1 MKRALAVLKP
11 AMGYL
16 LLSVFALPVLAQQP
30 EAEGFVPYVG
40 MKDQFTIALPV
51 GWSVYD
57 QQEVL
62 TGKRGKTGPPV
73 VFSSEVIDGRAMM
86 SGDKQAAL
94 KVADQL
100 SGIETGLLSGFA
112 LDRLPARYGMSCNG
126 IDGEARAR
134 LLELLGRDPMF
145 GRGRTIREKL
155 HAEPTLIGGCQGLR
169 VKGKGE
175 ARGGGGRI
183 LDVFAVSDGDVLFLF
198 MLQPLEEHYAKN
210 LGAFE
215 KALSTLELALAP
227 KGNR

>member
-1 MKRALAVLKP
+1 
-11 AMGYL
+11 
-16 LLSVFALPVLAQQP
+16 
-30 EAEGFVPYVG
+30 VPYIG

-57 QQEVL
+57 QLEVL

-73 VFSSEVIDGRAMM
+73 VFSSEAIDGRAMM

-94 KVADQL
+94 KVAEQL
-100 SGIETGLLSGFA
+100 SGIETGRLSGFA

-134 LLELLGRDPMF
+134 VLELLGSDPMF
-145 GRGRTIREKL
+145 GRGRTIEKKPY
-155 HAEPTLIGGCQGLR
+155 AEPILIGGCQGLR
-169 VKGKGE
+169 VKGKGG

-183 LDVFAVSDGDVLFLF
+183 LDVYAVSDGDVLFLF
-198 MLQPLEEHYAKN
+198 KLENLEVHYPMN
-210 LGAFE
+210 LGTFE
-215 KALSTLELALAP
+215 KVLSTLELAVTP

>member
-1 MKRALAVLKP
+1 MKRALAVFKR
-11 AMGYL
+11 AMRYL
-16 LLSVFALPVLAQQP
+16 LFSVVAVPVLAQQP
-30 EAEGFVPYVG
+30 EGFEPYIG
-40 MKDQFTIALPV
+40 MKDQFTLALPV

-62 TGKRGKTGPPV
+62 MGKRGKTGPPV
-73 VFSSEVIDGRAMM
+73 VFSSEVIDGRALM

-100 SGIETGLLSGFA
+100 SGIETGRLSGFA
-112 LDRLPARYGMSCNG
+112 LNRLPARYGMSCNG
-126 IDGEARAR
+126 IDGQARAR
-134 LLELLGRDPMF
+134 LLELLGNEPMF
-145 GRGRTIREKL
+145 GRGRTIREKP

-198 MLQPLEEHYAKN
+198 TLENLEEHYPKN
-210 LGAFE
+210 LGTFE
-215 KALSTLELALAP
+215 KVLSTLKLAVAS
-227 KGNR
+227 KGGH

>member
-1 MKRALAVLKP
+1 MKHECVVRRFFILFMLWFV
-11 AMGYL
+11 
-16 LLSVFALPVLAQQP
+16 SVPSLAQ
-30 EAEGFVPYVG
+30 EVEDLLPYSG
-40 MKDQFTIALPV
+40 MKDQFELALPV

-62 TGKRGKTGPPV
+62 MGKRGKTGPPV

-100 SGIETGLLSGFA
+100 SGIETGRLSGFI

-126 IDGEARAR
+126 IDGQARDK
-134 LLELLGRDPMF
+134 LLELLGSNPMF
-145 GRGRTIREKL
+145 GRGRTIREKP

-198 MLQPLEEHYAKN
+198 MLENLEEHYPKN
-210 LGAFE
+210 LGTFE
-215 KALSTLELALAP
+215 KVLSTLELAVAP
-227 KGNR
+227 KGNH

>member
-1 MKRALAVLKP
+1 MTHALAVFKR
-11 AMGYL
+11 AMRYL
-16 LLSVFALPVLAQQP
+16 LFSVVAMPVLAQQL
-30 EAEGFVPYVG
+30 EGIEIYVG
-40 MKDQFTIALPV
+40 MKDQFTIALPA

-62 TGKRGKTGPPV
+62 TGKRGKTGLPI
-73 VFSSEVIDGRAMM
+73 VFSAEVIDGRAMM

-100 SGIETGLLSGFA
+100 SGIETGRLPGFA

-126 IDGEARAR
+126 IDGQARAR
-134 LLELLGRDPMF
+134 LLELLGGDPMF
-145 GRGRTIREKL
+145 GRGRTVREKP

-183 LDVFAVSDGDVLFLF
+183 LDVFAVSDGEVLFLF
-198 MLQPLEEHYAKN
+198 KLENLEEHYPKN
-210 LGAFE
+210 LGTFE
-215 KALSTLELALAP
+215 KVLSTLELAVAQ
-227 KGNR
+227 KGQR